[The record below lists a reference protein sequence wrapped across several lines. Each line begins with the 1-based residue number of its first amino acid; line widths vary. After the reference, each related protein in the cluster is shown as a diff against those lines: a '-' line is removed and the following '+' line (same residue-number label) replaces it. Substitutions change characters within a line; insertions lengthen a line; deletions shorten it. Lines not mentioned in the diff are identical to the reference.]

1 MDFRLTERQIELQ
14 ALAHKFAVEQLR
26 PQSRDLDKIV
36 DPTKLYP
43 LELIKKASEVG
54 LRTAKIP
61 EAAGGLGADMITEC
75 LMLEEL
81 AWADGGFA
89 MLIQHPWREGSI
101 LEGATTPEQR
111 KRFFEPFMADETF
124 MTSYAITEPHSGS
137 DHTLPYTEELNAG
150 VTTSAVLEGDHWVL
164 NGTKRFIT
172 NSQNAKLIIVH
183 VRTDPTVPW
192 NEGLSLIVVPKD
204 APGFR
209 VLKQQDKSGLRLN
222 PNGDIAFENCRV
234 PKDNLLGE
242 VNKAHAIIRKY
253 GKGTKT
259 KGASRAIGIA
269 RACYDEALAFT
280 QQRRQGGK
288 LLIEHQVIA
297 HALVDMARKIEV
309 ARSMIWRAA
318 TAVDQGLP
326 EAQRLEG
333 MAKITATDTVADV
346 ARRAL
351 ELFGSWGIGRE
362 TQMEKLT
369 RDASMM
375 LHAPAGNDAFREHLT
390 KIMFRSKPVELKVG
404 H

>member
-1 MDFRLTERQIELQ
+1 
-14 ALAHKFAVEQLR
+14 
-26 PQSRDLDKIV
+26 
-36 DPTKLYP
+36 
-43 LELIKKASEVG
+43 
-54 LRTAKIP
+54 
-61 EAAGGLGADMITEC
+61 
-75 LMLEEL
+75 
-81 AWADGGFA
+81 
-89 MLIQHPWREGSI
+89 
-101 LEGATTPEQR
+101 
-111 KRFFEPFMADETF
+111 
-124 MTSYAITEPHSGS
+124 
-137 DHTLPYTEELNAG
+137 
-150 VTTSAVLEGDHWVL
+150 
-164 NGTKRFIT
+164 
-172 NSQNAKLIIVH
+172 
-183 VRTDPTVPW
+183 
-192 NEGLSLIVVPKD
+192 VPKD

-280 QQRRQGGK
+280 KQRRQGGK

-309 ARSMIWRAA
+309 ARTMIWRAA

-326 EAQRLEG
+326 ESQRLEG

-390 KIMFRSKPVELKVG
+390 KIMFRSKPAELKVG

>member
-1 MDFRLTERQIELQ
+1 MDFKLTERQLELQ
-14 ALAHKFAVEQLR
+14 ALARKFAQEELR
-26 PQSRDLDKIV
+26 PQSRELDKIV
-36 DPTKLYP
+36 DPAKLYP
-43 LELIKKASEVG
+43 LDLIRKASKVG

-61 EAAGGLGADMITEC
+61 EAAGGLGADIITEC
-75 LMLEEL
+75 LILEEL

-111 KRFFEPFMADETF
+111 KRFFEPFMADDSY

-172 NSQNAKLIIVH
+172 NSQNANVIIVH

-280 QQRRQGGK
+280 KQRRQGGK
-288 LLIEHQVIA
+288 LLIDHQVIA
-297 HALVDMARKIEV
+297 RT
-309 ARSMIWRAA
+309 MIWRAA

-326 EAQRLEG
+326 ESQRLEG
-333 MAKITATDTVADV
+333 MAKITATDTVAEV

-390 KIMFRSKPVELKVG
+390 KIMFRSKPAELKVG

>member
-1 MDFRLTERQIELQ
+1 MDFKLTERQLELQ
-14 ALAHKFAVEQLR
+14 ALARKFADEELR
-26 PQSRDLDKIV
+26 PQSRELDKIV
-36 DPTKLYP
+36 DPKELYP
-43 LELIKKASEVG
+43 LDLIKKASKVG
-54 LRTAKIP
+54 LRTLKLP
-61 EAAGGLGADMITEC
+61 VAAGGFGADILTEC
-75 LMLEEL
+75 LVLEEL
-81 AWADGGFA
+81 AVADGGFA

-101 LEGATTPEQR
+101 LEGATSPEQR
-111 KRFFEPFMADETF
+111 KRFFEPFMADDGY
-124 MTSYAITEPHSGS
+124 MTSYAITEPQSGS
-137 DHTLPYTEELNAG
+137 DHTVPYTAELNAG
-150 VTTSAVLEGDHWVL
+150 VMTSAVLEGDEWVL
-164 NGTKRFIT
+164 NGQKRFIT
-172 NSQNAKLIIVH
+172 NSQNAKVIIVH
-183 VRTDPTVPW
+183 VRTDMTVPW
-192 NEGLSLIVVPKD
+192 NEGLSLIVVPTT

-209 VLKQQDKSGLRLN
+209 VLKVQDKSGLRLN

-259 KGASRAIGIA
+259 KGASRAVGIA
-269 RACYDEALAFT
+269 RACYEEALAFV

-318 TAVDQGLP
+318 AAVDQGLP
-326 EAQRLEG
+326 ESQRLEG
-333 MAKITATDTVADV
+333 MAKITATETVADV
-346 ARRAL
+346 SRRAL

-362 TQMEKLT
+362 THMEKLT

-390 KIMFRSKPVELKVG
+390 KIMFRSKPTELKVG

>member
-1 MDFRLTERQIELQ
+1 MDFKLTERQLELQ
-14 ALAHKFAVEQLR
+14 ALARKFADEELR
-26 PQSRDLDKIV
+26 PQSRELDKIV
-36 DPTKLYP
+36 DPANLYP
-43 LELIKKASEVG
+43 LDLIRKASKNG
-54 LRTAKIP
+54 LRTLKIP
-61 EAAGGLGADMITEC
+61 VEAGGFGADILTEC
-75 LMLEEL
+75 LVLEEL
-81 AWADGGFA
+81 AVADGGFA

-111 KRFFEPFMADETF
+111 KRFFTEFMADDSY

-137 DHTLPYTEELNAG
+137 DHTLPYTAELSAG
-150 VTTSAVLEGDHWVL
+150 PQTMAVLEGDEWVI

-172 NSQNAKLIIVH
+172 NSSNATVIIVH
-183 VRTDPTVPW
+183 CRTDATVPW
-192 NEGLSLIVVPKD
+192 NEGLSLIVVPTD

-209 VLKQQDKSGLRLN
+209 VLKVQDKSGLRLN

-234 PKDNLLGE
+234 PRDNLLGE

-269 RACYDEALAFT
+269 RACYEEALAFVK
-280 QQRRQGGK
+280 QRRQGGK

-309 ARSMIWRAA
+309 ARTMIHRAA
-318 TAVDQGLP
+318 WAVEQGIP
-326 EAQRLEG
+326 ESQRLEG
-333 MAKITATDTVADV
+333 IAKITATDTVADV
-346 ARRAL
+346 SRRAL

-362 TQMEKLT
+362 TQMEKLV

-375 LHAPAGNDAFREHLT
+375 LHAPAGNDAFREHLS
-390 KIMFRSKPVELKVG
+390 KIMFQSRPVELKVG

>member
-1 MDFRLTERQIELQ
+1 MDFKLTERQIELQ
-14 ALAHKFAVEQLR
+14 ALARKFANEELR
-26 PQSRDLDKIV
+26 PQSRELDKIV
-36 DPTKLYP
+36 DPEKLYP
-43 LELIKKASEVG
+43 LDLIRKASKVG
-54 LRTAKIP
+54 LRTLKLP
-61 EAAGGLGADMITEC
+61 VEAGGFGADILTEC
-75 LMLEEL
+75 LVLEEL

-101 LEGATTPEQR
+101 LEGATTPDQR
-111 KRFFEPFMADETF
+111 KRFFEPFMADDAY

-150 VTTSAVLEGDHWVL
+150 VTTSAVLQGDEWVL
-164 NGTKRFIT
+164 NGQKRFIT
-172 NSQNAKLIIVH
+172 NSNNAKVIIVH
-183 VRTDPTVPW
+183 CRTDATVPW

-204 APGFR
+204 APGLR
-209 VLKQQDKSGLRLN
+209 VTKVQDKSGLRLN
-222 PNGDIAFENCRV
+222 PNGDITFENCRV
-234 PKDNLLGE
+234 PRDNLLGE

-269 RACYDEALAFT
+269 RACYDEALAFVK
-280 QQRRQGGK
+280 QRRQGGK

-297 HALVDMARKIEV
+297 HALIDMARKIEV
-309 ARSMIWRAA
+309 ARTMIWRAA
-318 TAVDQGLP
+318 NAVDQGLP
-326 EAQRLEG
+326 ESQRLEG
-333 MAKITATDTVADV
+333 MAKITATDTVAEV
-346 ARRAL
+346 SRRAL

-390 KIMFRSKPVELKVG
+390 KIMFRSKPAELKVG